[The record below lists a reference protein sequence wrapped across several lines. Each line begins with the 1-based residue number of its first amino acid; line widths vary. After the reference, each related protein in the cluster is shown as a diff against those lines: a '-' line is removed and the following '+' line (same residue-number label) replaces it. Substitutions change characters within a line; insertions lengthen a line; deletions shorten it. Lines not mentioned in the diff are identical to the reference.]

1 MPEINRQ
8 HHFLRIKETEKMMM
22 MMMMSTFYE
31 RCTELCTS
39 MSDKSD
45 IRTSMLMNE
54 VIIIT

>member
-8 HHFLRIKETEKMMM
+8 HHFLRIKETEKM